1 MIDSLLI
8 VLGILHCSVNDYT
21 TLIGL
26 LTNIFGFPTSMTL
39 NKFTENQDEFLFT
52 EKPDEYSCKIC
63 QEPLKSANQVYVH
76 LKTHLDQ
83 QYDDNLKS
91 FISNQTCS
99 PCCICAQNFLEK
111 YKSPNCTNCKS
122 DTGVQDQEIDGA
134 RAEMK
139 THYEAHVQQLN
150 NYMSKKVFFGLNSLM
165 VGNMIRI
172 NERINNSSYLSYY
185 F

>member
-1 MIDSLLI
+1 
-8 VLGILHCSVNDYT
+8 
-21 TLIGL
+21 
-26 LTNIFGFPTSMTL
+26 MTL
-39 NKFTENQDEFLFT
+39 NKFTENQDEFLCT

-63 QEPLKSANQVYVH
+63 QEPLKSTNQVYVH

-122 DTGVQDQEIDGA
+122 DTGVQNQEIDGA

-165 VGNMIRI
+165 LVLEIRFVLRDVLI
-172 NERINNSSYLSYY
+172 IQIICLITFSSIGMRTMLMSKTPSK
-185 F
+185 

>member
-1 MIDSLLI
+1 M
-8 VLGILHCSVNDYT
+8 N
-21 TLIGL
+21 GL

-39 NKFTENQDEFLFT
+39 TQFSENQDEFLHS

-63 QEPLKSANQVYVH
+63 QEPLKSTNQVYVH

-99 PCCICAQNFLEK
+99 PCCLCTQNLLGK
-111 YKSPNCTNCKS
+111 YKSQNCKQCKGINCKS
-122 DTGVQDQEIDGA
+122 DTCVQEQENDGA
-134 RAEMK
+134 RAEIK
-139 THYEAHVQQLN
+139 THYETHVQQLKD
-150 NYMSKKVFFGLNSLM
+150 YMSKKVFFRLNLLLL
-165 VGNMIRI
+165 GRITIRI
-172 NERINNSSYLSYY
+172 NERINYSNYLSYY

>member
-1 MIDSLLI
+1 MWKITEYLIDSLLI

-39 NKFTENQDEFLFT
+39 NKFTENQDEFLCT

-63 QEPLKSANQVYVH
+63 QEPLKSINQIYVH

-99 PCCICAQNFLEK
+99 PCCICAQNVLGK
-111 YKSPNCTNCKS
+111 YKSQNCNKSKCISCKS
-122 DTGVQDQEIDGA
+122 DTVEQDQDIDGA
-134 RAEMK
+134 RAEIK
-139 THYEAHVQQLN
+139 THYESHVQQLN
-150 NYMSKKVFFGLNSLM
+150 NYMSKKVFFELD
-165 VGNMIRI
+165 
-172 NERINNSSYLSYY
+172 
-185 F
+185 